1 MIDKINNINASS
13 AQNKRHVEENKAK
26 VTEKVSVNSAKEK
39 GSIDGNNDVTI
50 SSELNIKEMSA
61 EAPINTAKVSAIKDA
76 ISRGD
81 YPIDLDKVADALL
94 QAYRDIK

>member
-13 AQNKRHVEENKAK
+13 AQNKRPTEDSKSK
-26 VTEKVSVNSAKEK
+26 VTEKATSSHVREK
-39 GSIDGNNDVTI
+39 DSIDSNNNVTI
-50 SSELNIKEMSA
+50 SSGLNAKDMSA

>member
-13 AQNKRHVEENKAK
+13 AQNKRLTEDSKSK
-26 VTEKVSVNSAKEK
+26 ITEKATSSHVREND
-39 GSIDGNNDVTI
+39 SIDGNNNVTI
-50 SSELNIKEMSA
+50 SSGLNTKDMSA